1 MITVEGRFN
10 GPRDSGNGGYASG
23 LLAGF
28 VDGPAEVSLRS
39 PVPLDRELTVER
51 DADGSVRALDG
62 ATLVAEARAVSD
74 IDVVVPEP
82 VGIDEARDA
91 AGSYRGLTDGPF
103 SHCFVCGRARDD
115 AFGVFAG
122 AVSGREVA
130 ASPWVPGEWTAPAE
144 GEVAPEFIWAVLD
157 CPTYFALYPDS
168 NPLSF
173 LARLAVRVDAPVRAG
188 TEHIVIAWPIH
199 KDGRKHH
206 AGAAVMAADGRTLAV
221 ARALLI
227 EARPEPG

>member
-23 LLAGF
+23 LVAGF
-28 VDGPAEVSLRS
+28 VDGLAEVSLRS

-51 DADGSVRALDG
+51 DAGGSVRALDG
-62 ATLVAEARAVSD
+62 AELVAGARAVSGL
-74 IDVVVPEP
+74 DVVVPEP

-91 AGSYRGLTDGPF
+91 AGRYRGLADGPF

-122 AVSGREVA
+122 AVAGREVV
-130 ASPWVPGEWTAPAE
+130 ASPWVPGEWTAPAD

-157 CPTYFALYPDS
+157 CPTYFALYPTRTRS
-168 NPLSF
+168 ASWPGWRSGWMRRSGP
-173 LARLAVRVDAPVRAG
+173 ARS
-188 TEHIVIAWPIH
+188 TS
-199 KDGRKHH
+199 
-206 AGAAVMAADGRTLAV
+206 
-221 ARALLI
+221 
-227 EARPEPG
+227 